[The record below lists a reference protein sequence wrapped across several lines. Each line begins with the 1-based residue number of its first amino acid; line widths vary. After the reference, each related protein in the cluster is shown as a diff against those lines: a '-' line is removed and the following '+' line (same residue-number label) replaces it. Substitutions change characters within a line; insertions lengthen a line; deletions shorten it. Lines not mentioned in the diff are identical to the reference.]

1 MLNCVI
7 VGLGGFIG
15 AVLRYLIGLIPIKN
29 SRIFLSRTR

>member
-15 AVLRYLIGLIPIKN
+15 AVLRYLIGLIPIK
-29 SRIFLSRTR
+29 IPTHFL